1 MDQTGSP
8 LVSVIIPAYDVA
20 NFIGEALESA
30 FAQTFTD
37 YEVIVVND
45 GSPDTSELER
55 TLAPYLSRL
64 VYLKQE
70 NRGVSAARNTGI
82 RAARGS
88 LIAFLDGDDV
98 WFPNYLEVQVKRIQA
113 DPSID
118 VLYPNVLIVGGS
130 SAEDGEE
137 FMTVCPSSGEVTFE
151 RLVRQDC
158 NVSNCS
164 IARKEAIVHAGMYDE
179 SLRSVEDFDLWLRV
193 IKGGGRIAYHRE
205 VLARY
210 RRRHGSLTAD
220 PIWLIEHI
228 LAVLTK
234 VKQREDLT
242 SAERATVENR
252 YEHFHALLRLHEGK
266 HAFFTGDT
274 AGAIKGLTEANRF
287 FRNRKTSFTLMMLRV
302 APRLLLR
309 AYDLRD
315 RFYFRMITK
324 Y

>member
-1 MDQTGSP
+1 LDQTGSP

-20 NFIGEALESA
+20 RFIGEALNSA
-30 FAQTFTD
+30 FAQSFKN

-45 GSPDTSELER
+45 GSPDTPELER
-55 TLAPYLSRL
+55 TLAPYMPRM
-64 VYLKQE
+64 VYIKQE

-82 RAARGS
+82 KAARGS

-98 WFPNYLEVQVKRIQA
+98 WLPHYLEVQVKRIQA

-118 VLYPNVLIVGGS
+118 VLYPNVVMFGDS
-130 SAEDGEE
+130 SSDDGEE
-137 FMTVCPSSGEVTFE
+137 FMTLCPSNGEVTFE
-151 RLVRQDC
+151 RLLRQEC

-164 IARKEAIVHAGMYDE
+164 IARKETIMRAGMFDE

-193 IKGGGRIAYHRE
+193 IKGGGRIVYHRD

-210 RRRHGSLTAD
+210 RRRPGSLTAD
-220 PIWLIEHI
+220 PIWLSEHI
-228 LAVLTK
+228 LTVLRK
-234 VKQREDLT
+234 VKERDDLT
-242 SAERATVENR
+242 PSERMTVESQ
-252 YEHFHALLRLHEGK
+252 YEHFHALLRLHQGK
-266 HAFFTGDT
+266 HAFFSGDT